1 MSKKCRIW
9 ITQCLLS
16 YSMLFLLMNVQLQA
30 HPPFF
35 FGHTTC
41 RILAP
46 WPGFEPAPPT
56 LGVLSVNH
64 WTARQVPTAPFS

>member
-35 FGHTTC
+35 F
-41 RILAP
+41 
-46 WPGFEPAPPT
+46 WPYH
-56 LGVLSVNH
+56 LQDSSSV
-64 WTARQVPTAPFS
+64 AGI